1 MNKYVVYLRVS
12 TKGQGR
18 SGLGLEAQK
27 RDIDLFLEAYAGE
40 HEVVGDFV
48 EVESGAKN
56 DRPELSAALSLC
68 KSHSATLLV
77 AKLDRLS
84 RRVSYIAGL
93 VEEVD
98 VKVACMPFADKFQ
111 VHIHAALAEQ
121 EREFI
126 SQRTKAALKAA
137 KERGVK
143 LGGYREPTRQRNE
156 QASQKAIE
164 RAERFRSL
172 VEPLLAQGM
181 SHRAIAAVINDA
193 SGLSMS
199 HVQVGRIIDRLGL
212 TRLVA

>member
-1 MNKYVVYLRVS
+1 MNRYVIYQRVS
-12 TKGQGR
+12 TKDQGR

-27 RDIDLFLEAYAGE
+27 RDIDIFLDAYAGN
-40 HEVVGDFV
+40 HEVLGDFV

-56 DRPELSAALSLC
+56 DRPQLSAALELC
-68 KSHSATLLV
+68 KSHGATLLV

-93 VEEVD
+93 IEEVD

-137 KERGVK
+137 KARGVQ
-143 LGGYREPTRQRNE
+143 LGGYREATCQRNGSAAKK
-156 QASQKAIE
+156 ASE
-164 RAERFRSL
+164 RAERYRSL
-172 VEPLLAQGM
+172 VEPLLEQGM
-181 SHRAIAAVINDA
+181 SYRRIAKVISDA
-193 SGLSMS
+193 SGQSMT
-199 HVQVGRIIDRLGL
+199 HVQVGRIINRLGL
-212 TRLVA
+212 ASVA